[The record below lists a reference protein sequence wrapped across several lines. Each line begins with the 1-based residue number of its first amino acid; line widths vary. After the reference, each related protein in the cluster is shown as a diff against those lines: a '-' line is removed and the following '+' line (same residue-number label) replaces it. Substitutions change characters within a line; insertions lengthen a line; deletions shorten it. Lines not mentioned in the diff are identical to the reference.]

1 MGFARMMG
9 HFRSMERFLRGE
21 CALMITVSRLG
32 NSGYHYCFV
41 AGVLCLI
48 SGRET
53 VSWFSFSLSQVS
65 GFSYNKRLPKKKKVI
80 RTFIYLFWFTVVSLV
95 WH

>member
-1 MGFARMMG
+1 MGFARQVG
-9 HFRSMERFLRGE
+9 LFRSMERFLRGE

-32 NSGYHYCFV
+32 NSGYHYCFI
-41 AGVLCLI
+41 AEVLCLI
-48 SGRET
+48 SGREAVT
-53 VSWFSFSLSQVS
+53 WFSLSLSQVP
-65 GFSYNKRLPKKKKVI
+65 GFSYNKRLQKKKVI